1 MTTPQRPMQRLF
13 RYLDRYRRPFWF
25 SIISSILNKV
35 FDLMPPFLT
44 AWVIDTVSKNPPAW
58 IERWTGLSE
67 LWPIVVFLTIITLF
81 VFGAE
86 SFFEWLYDRGFLR
99 LAQRLQHDL
108 RIDTYNHLQDRE
120 IAFFEEQ
127 RTGNL
132 MSILN
137 DDINQLERF
146 FNQIFNEI
154 VQLGVLVIM
163 ATWSLCAVSLELG
176 LIAVAPIP
184 FIILGSMYYQR
195 KIAPYYK
202 AVREHV
208 GALGSR
214 LENNLSGIP
223 VIKSFTAEV
232 YESNRVAEVSSL
244 YRDANFKAIRWNAVY
259 IPLIRIL
266 ISLGFAATLC
276 IGAYW
281 VLFQPDRFSFGNL
294 AFFAMM
300 TQRLLW
306 PITRLGAIFDDYERA
321 RASARR
327 VFGLIDTPNR
337 ITDPEEPR
345 ALPPV
350 LGNISF
356 ENVSFAYKKEMPILK
371 NLNLIIP
378 AGHTIGI
385 AGPTGS
391 GKTTLT
397 KLLLRFYDVNA
408 GNVKLEG
415 IDIRQLKLNDLRRQI
430 ALVSQDVY
438 LFHGTIRENIAYA
451 LPNISEDEIITA
463 TQKAELHDFI
473 TTLPDGYD
481 SIIGERGIKL
491 SGGQRQR
498 LSLARA
504 ILKDAPILILDEAT
518 SAVDTETER
527 AIQQSLGK
535 VTIGKTALI
544 IAHRLSTIRHADRI
558 IVIKDGEIVEE
569 GSHDALRSM
578 DGIYADLWNVQTG
591 VRWKRYKQQNRIE
604 LYKFYTVL
612 FFIKKRQ
619 IYKSF
624 TEFRST
630 KISFSSFRNSY

>member
-1 MTTPQRPMQRLF
+1 MPDLISRLFAIRLELLAYFGRSMLRSDLVKITFLKLKLTSMTAPQRPMRRLF

-25 SIISSILNKV
+25 SIIASIINKI

-58 IERWTGLSE
+58 IERWTGLTE
-67 LWPIVVFLTIITLF
+67 LWPIVVFLTIVTLF
-81 VFGAE
+81 IFGAE

-108 RIDTYNHLQDRE
+108 RMDTYNHLQLRE
-120 IAFFEEQ
+120 MAFFEEQ

-154 VQLGVLVIM
+154 IQLGVLLIM

-176 LIAVAPIP
+176 LIAIAPIP
-184 FIILGSMYYQR
+184 FIILGSIYYQR
-195 KIAPYYK
+195 KVAPYYK

-223 VIKSFTAEV
+223 VIKSFTAEA
-232 YESNRVAEVSSL
+232 YESARVAEASGR
-244 YRDANFKAIRWNAVY
+244 YRDANFKAIRWNAIY
-259 IPLIRIL
+259 IPLIRIF

-306 PITRLGAIFDDYERA
+306 PVTRLGAIFDDYERA

-327 VFGLIDTPNR
+327 VFGLIDTPNG
-337 ITDPEEPR
+337 ITDPANPLQ
-345 ALPPV
+345 LPERV
-350 LGNISF
+350 GNISF
-356 ENVSFAYKKEMPILK
+356 DHVDFAYKKDIPILK
-371 NLNLIIP
+371 GINLDIP
-378 AGHTIGI
+378 AGHTIGL
-385 AGPTGS
+385 AGPTGG
-391 GKTTLT
+391 GKTTLI
-397 KLLLRFYDVNA
+397 KLLLRFYDVTA
-408 GNVKLEG
+408 GSVKLED
-415 IDIRQLKLNDLRRQI
+415 IDIRNLNISDLRRQI
-430 ALVSQDVY
+430 AMVSQDVY

-451 LPNISEDEIITA
+451 LPDISEEAIIAA
-463 TQKAELHDFI
+463 TKKAELHDFI
-473 TTLPDGYD
+473 STLPDGYD

-527 AIQQSLGK
+527 AIQRSLGQLTK
-535 VTIGKTALI
+535 GKTALI
-544 IAHRLSTIRHADRI
+544 IAHRQSTIRHADRI
-558 IVIKDGEIVEE
+558 VVIKDGQIAEQ
-569 GSHDALRSM
+569 GSHEELLAQNS
-578 DGIYADLWNVQTG
+578 IYADLWRVQIG
-591 VRWKRYKQQNRIE
+591 E
-604 LYKFYTVL
+604 LEEV
-612 FFIKKRQ
+612 
-619 IYKSF
+619 
-624 TEFRST
+624 
-630 KISFSSFRNSY
+630 